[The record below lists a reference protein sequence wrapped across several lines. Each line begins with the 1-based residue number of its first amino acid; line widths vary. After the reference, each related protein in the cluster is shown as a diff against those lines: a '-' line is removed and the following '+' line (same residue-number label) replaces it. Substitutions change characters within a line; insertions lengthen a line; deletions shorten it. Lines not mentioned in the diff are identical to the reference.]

1 MQISKPIVIKL
12 IILIFFIPHCCE
24 GFTRS
29 ATSTRYLSQLGVAEA
44 KKEPFIFPD
53 VESIGIRGRWEEI
66 DGNYLLRPPT
76 DSTPVGVIHFLGGA
90 FVGAAP
96 HITYRYLLER
106 LSEANYLV
114 VATPFRLDMDYIRS
128 CDAILTRFDS
138 IGSKLAQEYGP
149 LPVVGLGHSC
159 GALLQTLI
167 TCLFPSAPRAANILI
182 SFNNRPASRAIPL
195 FQELIIPVAEQI
207 YSNDERSVSFRE
219 SLLNFR
225 ASVDAVFDSYSN
237 SAVAPSFV
245 GKEVLPFV
253 RQSLEIVDQLPFL
266 LKIISDGK
274 QEFEPTPKD
283 TKEVCRRMYRARRTL
298 LIKFSDDSLDESEDI
313 EKVLREANTIMRMK
327 RPMVEM
333 EVMLRMMTG
342 THITPLTQN
351 ILLDPP
357 PNVPVPEALVNNPI
371 RQNLRTNF
379 LRTVDEVVGEIL
391 SFLDLSMAP
400 DI

>member
-1 MQISKPIVIKL
+1 MRLPKAIGPNL
-12 IILIFFIPHCCE
+12 IIAVVLISQQCLGLIPS
-24 GFTRS
+24 T
-29 ATSTRYLSQLGVAEA
+29 TSVKCVSQLGAAEA
-44 KKEPFIFPD
+44 KKDPFIFPD
-53 VESIGIRGRWEEI
+53 VESIGIRGRWEEV

-76 DSTPVGVIHFLGGA
+76 ETAPLGVIHFLGGA

-225 ASVDAVFDSYSN
+225 SSVDAVFDSYSN

-253 RQSLEIVDQLPFL
+253 RQGLEIIDQLPFL

-333 EVMLRMMTG
+333 EVMLRLMTG

-357 PNVPVPEALVNNPI
+357 PNVPVPEVLLNNPI
-371 RQNLRTNF
+371 RQTLRTNF

>member
-1 MQISKPIVIKL
+1 MLTSRALIRSVL
-12 IILIFFIPHCCE
+12 IILLIPLLCESFF
-24 GFTRS
+24 RS
-29 ATSTRYLSQLGVAEA
+29 NQPPNYIWPRGAIDS
-44 KKEPFIFPD
+44 KKDPFLFPD
-53 VESIGIRGRWEEI
+53 LESIGLRGRWEEL
-66 DGNYLLRPPT
+66 DGNFLLRPPT
-76 DSTPVGVIHFLGGA
+76 DTPPSGVIHFLGGA

-128 CDAILTRFDS
+128 CDDILTRFDS

-149 LPVVGLGHSC
+149 LPVFGLGHSC

-182 SFNNRPASRAIPL
+182 SFNNRPASSAIPL
-195 FQELIIPVAEQI
+195 FQELIIPIAEQI
-207 YSNDERSVSFRE
+207 YANDERSVSFRD

-225 ASVDAVFDSYSN
+225 STVDSVFDSYST
-237 SAVAPSFV
+237 SAFAPSFV

-253 RQSLEIVDQLPFL
+253 RQGLEIVDQLPFL
-266 LKIISDGK
+266 LKVISDGK

-298 LIKFSDDSLDESEDI
+298 LIKFSDDTLDESEDI

-333 EVMLRMMTG
+333 EVMLRLMTG

-351 ILLDPP
+351 LLLDPP
-357 PNVPVPEALVNNPI
+357 PNFPVPEGLLNNPI
-371 RQNLRTNF
+371 RQTLRSNF

-400 DI
+400 DMV

>member
-1 MQISKPIVIKL
+1 MWPSKAIGFRLTIVILFTPLWCESL
-12 IILIFFIPHCCE
+12 IPS
-24 GFTRS
+24 TTS
-29 ATSTRYLSQLGVAEA
+29 AKYASGLRATEP

-53 VESIGIRGRWEEI
+53 VDSIGIRGRWEEL

-76 DSTPVGVIHFLGGA
+76 DTAPLGVIHFLGGA

-159 GALLQTLI
+159 GALLQTLV

-253 RQSLEIVDQLPFL
+253 RQGLEIIDQLPFL

-274 QEFEPTPKD
+274 QEFEPTPND

-333 EVMLRMMTG
+333 EVMLRMMSG

-357 PNVPVPEALVNNPI
+357 PNIPVPDALLNNPI
-371 RQNLRTNF
+371 RQTLRTNF

-400 DI
+400 DV